1 MLENVSRSFT
11 AQMYKRP
18 QVQFSAPRKMSRKR
32 RGGAEEIGSWNIS
45 KIYQPTLLLLLF
57 IKEMRSRGEDC
68 LDYSFKVTGLEC

>member
-32 RGGAEEIGSWNIS
+32 RGR
-45 KIYQPTLLLLLF
+45 
-57 IKEMRSRGEDC
+57 EMQR
-68 LDYSFKVTGLEC
+68 K